1 MNVWAIECAE
11 QAYEGWLKL
20 HLSLGFDL
28 FLSWGKLIKLR
39 VLICP
44 QLTNVSCND
53 YLSHY
58 RWRSSPDRGTTTKL
72 GAFQRT
78 RMEETQILFAM
89 RQSVWTLPSK
99 KSWCKRCQNKLSPWN
114 ERWKEIERKS
124 VHLSEMKL
132 CERDV
137 KDARTW
143 SISSYFND
151 KMTESGNCKQL
162 ELIAIFFLN
171 RTDLGK
177 RK

>member
-11 QAYEGWLKL
+11 QAYEGWLKS

-99 KSWCKRCQNKLSPWN
+99 KLWCKRCPNKRSPWN
-114 ERWKEIERKS
+114 ESWKEIEGKTY
-124 VHLSEMKL
+124 VWMKRNFVNATSKAQGRNRFNL
-132 CERDV
+132 F
-137 KDARTW
+137 
-143 SISSYFND
+143 SFND
-151 KMTESGNCKQL
+151 WLAKPGNCKQL
-162 ELIAIFFLN
+162 DLIAILKLN
-171 RTDLGK
+171 GFR
-177 RK
+177 